1 MRIARQLPLML
12 AAFVI
17 SSASAAEPE
26 LARLSWLSGCWAREG
41 GEPGSGEH
49 WTSLAGETMLGTS
62 RTVKR
67 GKTVEFEFM
76 ELRYLPDGKLAFV
89 AHPSGQRTAVF
100 PVLGIS
106 DSEVVF
112 ENPQHD
118 FPQRVAY
125 AREGDSRL
133 RARIEGVQKGE
144 LQVIHFPMS
153 RVACGTQ
160 VDRIAE

>member
-1 MRIARQLPLML
+1 MRITRQLPLVL

-17 SSASAAEPE
+17 CTASAAGQEIS
-26 LARLSWLSGCWAREG
+26 RLSWLSGCWASEG

-49 WTSLAGETMLGTS
+49 WTSLAGATMLGTS
-62 RTVKR
+62 RTVKH

-76 ELRYLPDGKLAFV
+76 ELRYLPDGKLAFI
-89 AHPSGQRTAVF
+89 AHPSGQRTTAF
-100 PVLGIS
+100 PVLSIS

-133 RARIEGVQKGE
+133 RARIEGVRKGA
-144 LQVIHFPMS
+144 LRVIDFPMS
-153 RVACGTQ
+153 RVPCGTQ
-160 VDRIAE
+160 ADGIAK